1 MEKDKKI
8 DYLQKRLSRVEK
20 LLESEQ
26 AEKKELFS
34 LNLELQ
40 KTVINEVS
48 AATSKLYFYM
58 QVYCVLFIITGIWH
72 DYLFCFSK

>member
-1 MEKDKKI
+1 MLMEKDKKI
-8 DYLQKRLSRVEK
+8 DYLQKRLLQVEK

-40 KTVINEVS
+40 KTVINQF
-48 AATSKLYFYM
+48 AAAQSKLYFYI
-58 QVYCVLFIITGIWH
+58 QVYCILFTITV
-72 DYLFCFSK
+72 YNYV